1 MAFLKA
7 RAMFP
12 DLAGHRNRPRL
23 SFKYTEC
30 QEIWIQ
36 VHVGGGWEQELKV
49 KSVTLKFRQ
58 FWVSLY
64 WQVT

>member
-12 DLAGHRNRPRL
+12 DLAGHRNCPRL
-23 SFKYTEC
+23 SFKYTER

-36 VHVGGGWEQELKV
+36 VYVGGGWEWVAESKV
-49 KSVTLKFRQ
+49 S
-58 FWVSLY
+58 Y
-64 WQVT
+64 P

>member
-12 DLAGHRNRPRL
+12 DLASHRNCPRL
-23 SFKYTEC
+23 SFKYTGR

-36 VHVGGGWEQELKV
+36 VYVGGGWERVAESKV
-49 KSVTLKFRQ
+49 S
-58 FWVSLY
+58 Y
-64 WQVT
+64 P